1 MRIQAISLSGY
12 ILFVRRR
19 NVIQVCCHTVL
30 LSECRTVEIHI
41 KTAHKVIDTLKIT
54 YWEIGIR
61 HFILRRNQ
69 RFSFKCQSTV
79 SVKGTWNIFE

>member
-41 KTAHKVIDTLKIT
+41 KTAHKVIDTLKINW
-54 YWEIGIR
+54 Y
-61 HFILRRNQ
+61 
-69 RFSFKCQSTV
+69 
-79 SVKGTWNIFE
+79 